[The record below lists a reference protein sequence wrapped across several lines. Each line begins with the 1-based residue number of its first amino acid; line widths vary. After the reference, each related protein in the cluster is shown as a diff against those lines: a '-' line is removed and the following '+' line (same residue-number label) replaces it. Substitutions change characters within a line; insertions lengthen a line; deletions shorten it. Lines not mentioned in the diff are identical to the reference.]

1 MIISGALLAF
11 FISIFGQAFPCQDM
25 FFSPRETKGMQ
36 EIHSDKGDMIVRP
49 LELIDGAYATKK

>member
-11 FISIFGQAFPCQDM
+11 LISIFGPAFPCQDL
-25 FFSPRETKGMQ
+25 FFNPREGDAMK
-36 EIHSDKGDMIVRP
+36 EIRVQKENMIIRP

>member
-1 MIISGALLAF
+1 MMISGALLAF
-11 FISIFGQAFPCQDM
+11 LISIFGQCFPCQDLY
-25 FFSPRETKGMQ
+25 FNPRETKSVH